1 MQHLAPVV
9 GAGSGVG
16 NSDSGEIVGLRGGVS
31 GVPLQISAKL
41 RVMKERMTATS
52 RAAFEV

>member
-1 MQHLAPVV
+1 M
-9 GAGSGVG
+9 
-16 NSDSGEIVGLRGGVS
+16 S